1 MELSPD
7 TVSLILNGYHNNL
20 RMSQSCVSQYLN
32 INLVARY
39 RKKQAN
45 QIAFFNPFN
54 AMFTPTPTF
63 IHKDQLDP
71 SPTSLKH

>member
-1 MELSPD
+1 
-7 TVSLILNGYHNNL
+7 
-20 RMSQSCVSQYLN
+20 MSQSCVSQYLN

-54 AMFTPTPTF
+54 AVFF
-63 IHKDQLDP
+63 P
-71 SPTSLKH
+71 STLF